1 MWDSV
6 EIMTDDG
13 LTVKAS
19 APIIVSASRS
29 TDIPAFFPYWLI
41 NRLRKGYAKWVNPF
55 NQVPLYISFSK
66 TRVIVFWTKNPKPL
80 LPYLAEID
88 KMSINY
94 YFQFT
99 INDYER
105 EGLEPN
111 VPPLEERVETF
122 NELSRRVGKERV
134 IWRFDPLILIPP
146 LTVDDLLLKIER
158 LGERLV
164 EHTDKLVVSFVDI
177 KEYRKV
183 QQNLIKELPDVFR
196 KDTVLS
202 AEFRQEDKERF
213 ASGLQSLVQTWRK
226 SNPGFTVATCAED
239 LDLAKY
245 GIAHNKCIDDDLM
258 IQLFNKDEILMDF
271 LGYEPRDSLFKG
283 TGLMGPTKTTL
294 KDKGQRKAC
303 GCIVSRD
310 IGAYNTCR
318 HLCVYCY
325 ANASKRTVEKKKARH
340 DDSSDEL

>member
-1 MWDSV
+1 MWDYV
-6 EIMTDDG
+6 EIMTDEG
-13 LTVKAS
+13 LKVKAS

-29 TDIPAFFPYWLI
+29 TDIPAFFSGWLI
-41 NRLRKGYAKWVNPF
+41 KRIHKGYVKWINPF
-55 NQVPLYISFSK
+55 NQAPLYISFSK
-66 TRVIVFWTKNPKPL
+66 TRVIVFWTKNPEPL
-80 LPYLAEID
+80 IPHLAEID
-88 KMSINY
+88 NMGINY

-99 INDYER
+99 MNDYER
-105 EGLEPN
+105 ERLEPN
-111 VPPLEERVETF
+111 VPPLGERIKTF
-122 NELSRRVGKERV
+122 TELSRRLGRAKV
-134 IWRFDPLILIPP
+134 IWRFDPLILVPP
-146 LTVDDLLLKIER
+146 LTVDDLLMKIER

-164 EHTDKLVVSFVDI
+164 EHTDKLVVSFIDI

-183 QQNLIKELPDVFR
+183 QQNLIKELPGVFR

-202 AEFRQEDKERF
+202 AELKQEDKEQF
-213 ASGLQSLVQTWRK
+213 ASGLQSLVQNWRK
-226 SNPGFTVATCAED
+226 TNPRFTVATCAED
-239 LDLAKY
+239 IDLAKY
-245 GIAHNKCIDDDLM
+245 GITHNKCIDDDLM
-258 IQLFNKDEILMDF
+258 IQLFDNDEILMDF

-283 TGLMGPTKTTL
+283 TGLLAHTKTTL

-325 ANASKRTVEKKKARH
+325 ANSSRYMVEKNKALH